1 MSNIYNRGLEYQI
14 LPSGKRVL
22 QYPTGNTVPQYAL
35 VGNLKPNLDWKTNR
49 MIQPLTQTKQP
60 MKEPP
65 FVPKN
70 PVRANSLGGR
80 KPYDIDYII
89 PPRKPKPSTGL
100 LWEPN
105 TIREMRQNVYPDG
118 LPKNNIPVQ
127 SADSS
132 YLEQKGNLAEM
143 KRLEEQIKLGRPDR
157 GDLKE
162 LENQLEERQYKANP
176 YKNVA
181 LSVEGHRIMAEREA
195 KAIKDELRQL
205 REKNRE
211 ATDDLLYGLTEGKV
225 ELGDVRQ
232 EREKIKKYLEAFS
245 SLPASAA
252 VSRRPS
258 LEGERKETSTEEEK
272 LASKRKKEEK
282 LQKELD
288 EKQEEQER
296 IERKRE
302 EMEAKLE
309 TEKKRIEKKQAKKEA
324 YLKAKREEKMIEMGL
339 KEVEPKERS
348 LEDIDKLKT
357 VVEDSFKNREM
368 NEVKANDV
376 FEIMMLDLSKEKEL
390 FDKLF
395 ERITGTKV
403 SAEEYQSFPRSEL
416 RNYLRK
422 IYMAGYDLSA
432 SNISELKQSRRD
444 KPRKKSV

>member
-49 MIQPLTQTKQP
+49 MIQPLTQTKEP

-70 PVRANSLGGR
+70 PVRANNLGGR

-132 YLEQKGNLAEM
+132 YLEQKNNLVEM
-143 KRLEEQIKLGRPDR
+143 KRLEEEIKLARPDR

-181 LSVEGHRIMAEREA
+181 LSVEGHRQMAEREA
-195 KAIKDELRQL
+195 KAIQD
-205 REKNRE
+205 
-211 ATDDLLYGLTEGKV
+211 
-225 ELGDVRQ
+225 
-232 EREKIKKYLEAFS
+232 
-245 SLPASAA
+245 
-252 VSRRPS
+252 
-258 LEGERKETSTEEEK
+258 
-272 LASKRKKEEK
+272 
-282 LQKELD
+282 
-288 EKQEEQER
+288 
-296 IERKRE
+296 
-302 EMEAKLE
+302 
-309 TEKKRIEKKQAKKEA
+309 
-324 YLKAKREEKMIEMGL
+324 
-339 KEVEPKERS
+339 
-348 LEDIDKLKT
+348 
-357 VVEDSFKNREM
+357 
-368 NEVKANDV
+368 
-376 FEIMMLDLSKEKEL
+376 
-390 FDKLF
+390 
-395 ERITGTKV
+395 
-403 SAEEYQSFPRSEL
+403 
-416 RNYLRK
+416 
-422 IYMAGYDLSA
+422 
-432 SNISELKQSRRD
+432 ELKQLRRD
-444 KPRKKSV
+444 AGVHKDDIVSTLQTGIPTGKKPSPLPPSYFSTPIKPPPTMASISPELTKLIFSTPYEDFQVVDEKTGGLIKDGETNFKKLQNIVDIYEKDPKIIETELTNNKERTIFYQRILTGYLLNENKSLSAKDLEKYSISIMNDIKKKGKVDLKNIKNDFDDWKKAQSKADLDKTIYRVDIITPKKGAKAPASPMGFITPVKRKGSV